1 MAHPRPFYKPS
12 SEAAMPF
19 APFRCAH
26 HLPLS
31 RPFCWSRTYLQMTLP
46 EVTSWA
52 QNLPTS
58 IEVISG

>member
-31 RPFCWSRTYLQMTLP
+31 RPFCWSRTYLQM
-46 EVTSWA
+46 
-52 QNLPTS
+52 
-58 IEVISG
+58 